1 MPFEFLA
8 SCAKCGAKSRI
19 PAAHLAEES
28 RCRSCESELAPVAEP
43 IHVDDG
49 ELEDI
54 VDRSQVPVL
63 VEFCASWSHACE
75 AIAPEVRKLAHDVQG
90 RALVLKVDT
99 DANPQLAS
107 RYGVESIPNIMIF
120 QEGQQVF
127 SRPGFSRRDEMR
139 TWIEDF
145 IGASRMSFGSR

>member
-1 MPFEFLA
+1 MPFEFDAL
-8 SCAKCGAKSRI
+8 CAHCGAKSRI
-19 PAAHLAEES
+19 PAAHLAEEA
-28 RCRSCESELAPVAEP
+28 RCNACESELAPVAEP
-43 IHVDDG
+43 IDVNYG

-63 VEFCASWSHACE
+63 VEFCASWCQPCKAT
-75 AIAPEVRKLAHDVQG
+75 APEVRKLARDVQG

-99 DANPQLAS
+99 DANPMLAT

-120 QEGQQVF
+120 QDGRQVF
-127 SRPGFSRRDEMR
+127 SRPGFSRREEMR

-145 IGASRMSFGSR
+145 IGASQLSFRPS

>member
-1 MPFEFLA
+1 MPFEFL
-8 SCAKCGAKSRI
+8 SFCAKCGSQSRI
-19 PAAHLAEES
+19 PAACLAQEA
-28 RCRSCESELAPVAEP
+28 RCNSCQSELAPVAEP
-43 IHVDDG
+43 IDVNYG

-54 VDRSQVPVL
+54 VDRSKVPVL
-63 VEFCASWSHACE
+63 VEFCASWCQPCKAT
-75 AIAPEVRKLAHDVQG
+75 APEVRKLARDVQG

-99 DANPQLAS
+99 DANPMLAN

-127 SRPGFSRRDEMR
+127 SRPGFSRREEML

-145 IGASRMSFGSR
+145 IGASRLSFRSS